1 MSADLSASSV
11 SHTVIGVDP
20 ARALERVLYRC
31 AKQDR
36 DRRRHALVG
45 HVARSDFIERGS
57 CPVGAG
63 GHGCVCQ
70 SVNDVGEP
78 CAGEPHARFDAAAG
92 GNPGPVGHG
101 RTAPDASRRPYKG
114 ALRRRSL
121 WAHGCRCPI
130 PPERRARSSSL

>member
-1 MSADLSASSV
+1 MSAETSASSV

-20 ARALERVLYRC
+20 AGALERVLYRC

-45 HVARSDFIERGS
+45 HVARSDVIERGF
-57 CPVGAG
+57 CLVGDG

-70 SVNDVGEP
+70 PVNGVGEP

-92 GNPGPVGHG
+92 GNPRPVGHAA
-101 RTAPDASRRPYKG
+101 RSPDASRRPYEAG
-114 ALRRRSL
+114 VRAGRSRGDS
-121 WAHGCRCPI
+121 H
-130 PPERRARSSSL
+130 AR